1 MILQETLT
9 KDWIDQFNKQQEYRK
24 ADTNLIEKM
33 IFALYLVEQL
43 VIHNCKFIFKGGT
56 SLILLLGKTYRF
68 SIDIDIVTSHTK
80 TELEK
85 ILDNVVKNSSFIRWE
100 FQEARSSKKVIPS
113 SHYTLY
119 FISPRT
125 GQENIVLL
133 DKLYSN
139 DYLLTYPKSENLDI
153 RTPWL
158 KTNDNFN
165 KVIVPDIDSI
175 LGDKLTAFAP
185 GTSGVQYNDEK
196 SLQIAKQLFDVS
208 LLIDQVR
215 DHKIVTQSFLKIA
228 EQEITFRKNAFTV
241 KDIYDDVF
249 NAGLLIAKNSK
260 LANQKEVSSYTELK
274 DGIDKLIN
282 YLPLRNF
289 RLPNAIEASAKAAC
303 FMQHIKHDAL
313 ASFVPFKDNIDLTA
327 LEITNTDYNFINRF
341 KKTNKPAFHY
351 WYNSLKLNNLLN

>member
-9 KDWIDQFNKQQEYRK
+9 KDWINQFNKQQEYRK

-80 TELEK
+80 AALEE
-85 ILDNVVKNSSFIRWE
+85 ILENVVKNSSFIRWE
-100 FQEARSSKKVIPS
+100 FQEARSSKKDMPTA
-113 SHYTLY
+113 YYKLY

-125 GQENIVLL
+125 QTENVILL
-133 DKLYSN
+133 DILYAKDHLN
-139 DYLLTYPKSENLDI
+139 TYPKSENLEI

-158 KTNDNFN
+158 KTDDTLT
-165 KVIVPDIDSI
+165 KVIIPDTDSI

-185 GTSGVQYNDEK
+185 GTSGVPYGADK

-208 LLIDQVR
+208 LLIDHVT
-215 DHKIVTQSFLKIA
+215 DHKTVSKSFLKIA
-228 EQEITFRKNAFTV
+228 EQEIDFRAKAFTV

-249 NAGLLIAKNSK
+249 EVGLLIAKNSK
-260 LANQKEVSSYTELK
+260 LSVQKEVTSYTELK
-274 DGIDKLIN
+274 NGIDKLIN

-303 FMQHIKHDAL
+303 FIQHIKHDAL
-313 ASFVPFKDNIDLTA
+313 ASFEPFTDQIDLTP
-327 LEITNTDYNFINRF
+327 LEIINSDYNFINRF
-341 KKTNKPAFHY
+341 KKTNRPAFHY